1 MSRMLSVDVVIF
13 GGGIVGLTLAAALL
27 KTDLRIVVIE
37 PNSTNMLLSDIPD
50 VRVSAL
56 NRASEHVFQHLSVWD
71 GIVQRRCATYHNM
84 KVWEKDSFGSIQFQ
98 AQKIGQANLGHIVE
112 NRVIQLALLDRLRQE
127 SQVTFLSDACQT
139 IAFGEQESWITLNS
153 GQALTAKLVVG
164 ADGAN
169 SWLRQ
174 FCEIPLTFRDYGH
187 HAIVATI
194 RCTEPHQLCAQQI
207 FSSDGVLA
215 FLPLSDLHLC
225 SIVWSVSPEHAES
238 LMALSPT
245 DFERALSV
253 SFDQQLGLCSLV
265 SERQSFPLTMRY
277 ARDFVVDRVALVGDA
292 AHTIHPLAGQG
303 VNLGIMDAACLAEC
317 IQSRLNAGVDFGEKR
332 HLRHYERWR
341 KAEAAKLIVAMQGF
355 KETFSGSH
363 PVKQLFRDVTLCL
376 IDRLPMVKDEFMM
389 RALGVK
395 GELPWLAKPPIF
407 RE

>member
-1 MSRMLSVDVVIF
+1 MSRMLSADVVIL
-13 GGGIVGLTLAAALL
+13 GGGMVGLTLAAALL
-27 KTDLRIVVIE
+27 ETDLRIVVVDPQW
-37 PNSTNMLLSDIPD
+37 PNPDLSDTPD

-56 NRASEHVFQHLSVWD
+56 NRASEHVFQRLGVWN
-71 GIVQRRCATYHNM
+71 GILQRRCSTYSDM

-112 NRVIQLALLDRLRQE
+112 NRVIQLALMDRLQQ
-127 SQVTFLSDACQT
+127 STQVIFLQDSCQSLV
-139 IAFGEQESWITLNS
+139 FGEQESWLTLAS

-174 FCEIPLTFRDYGH
+174 YCDIPLTSRDYGH

-194 RCTEPHQLCAQQI
+194 RCTEPHNQCAQQI

-215 FLPLSDLHLC
+215 FLPLSDSHLC
-225 SIVWSVSPEHAES
+225 SIVWSVSPERAEP
-238 LMALSPT
+238 LMALSAIE
-245 DFERALSV
+245 FERALSV
-253 SFDQQLGLCSLV
+253 AFDQQLGLCELV
-265 SERQSFPLTMRY
+265 SERQAFSLTMRY
-277 ARDFVVDRVALVGDA
+277 ARDFVLDRVALVGDA

-317 IQSRLNAGVDFGEKR
+317 IQSKVNAGLDFGEKR
-332 HLRHYERWR
+332 HLRQYERWR

-355 KETFSGSH
+355 KEAFSGSH
-363 PVKQLFRDVTLCL
+363 PMKQLFRDMTLCFV
-376 IDRLPMVKDEFMM
+376 DRIPMVKDEFMM

-395 GELPWLAKPPIF
+395 GELPQLAKPLTF
-407 RE
+407 R